1 MAVRKPPQ
9 LNGTQT
15 ADMAFILVCFFMMVT
30 TMGSEFGLIR
40 QLPPWVEH
48 TQNEKGDPINRRNV
62 FIVAINQQNNMMVQ
76 DQYRD
81 VSELRA
87 MAKDF
92 FDINNVGEKY
102 PEKEVKNLPMI
113 GNIHVNK
120 TAIFSLQNDRGT
132 SYKIYIQAQNEL
144 TAAVNELRDEF
155 CIQRFGSKFDDCT
168 LDQQDVV
175 GKQIYPMAISEA
187 EPKDVSKTK
196 TKTKTN

>member
-40 QLPPWVEH
+40 QLPPWVE
-48 TQNEKGDPINRRNV
+48 QNPKDTGDKINKRNV
-62 FIVAINQQNNMMVQ
+62 FVVAINQQNNMLVR

-92 FDINNVGEKY
+92 FDINNMGDTY
-102 PEKEVKNLPMI
+102 PEKEVKEIPMV
-113 GNIHVNK
+113 GTIHVNK
-120 TAIFSLQNDRGT
+120 TALVSLQNDRGT
-132 SYKIYIQAQNEL
+132 SYRVYIQAQNEL
-144 TAAVNELRDEF
+144 AGAINELRDEF
-155 CIQRFGSKFDDCT
+155 CMQKFGRKYDDCT
-168 LDQQDVV
+168 QDQQDVV
-175 GKQIYPMAISEA
+175 GKQVYPMAISEA
-187 EPKDVSKTK
+187 EPKNISKT
-196 TKTKTN
+196 N

>member
-48 TQNEKGDPINRRNV
+48 NPKDTGDKINRRNV
-62 FIVAINQQNNMMVQ
+62 FVVAINQHNNMLVQ

-81 VSELRA
+81 VAELRA
-87 MAKDF
+87 MAKEF
-92 FDINNVGEKY
+92 FDINTVGENF
-102 PEKEVKNLPMI
+102 PEKETRELPII
-113 GNIHVNK
+113 GAINVNK

-132 SYKIYIQAQNEL
+132 SYKVYIQAQNEL

-155 CIQRFGSKFDDCT
+155 CMQKFGNKFEECT
-168 LDQQDVV
+168 AEQQDVV
-175 GKQIYPMAISEA
+175 SKDIYPMAISEA
-187 EPKDVSKTK
+187 EPKDVSKSK
-196 TKTKTN
+196 TKK

>member
-1 MAVRKPPQ
+1 MAVKTPPQ

-48 TQNEKGDPINRRNV
+48 QKNDTGDRINRRNV
-62 FIVAINQQNNMMVQ
+62 FVVAINQNNNMLVQ

-81 VSELRA
+81 ASELRA

-92 FDINNVGEKY
+92 FNINNTGEAF
-102 PEKEVKNLPMI
+102 PEKETIEHPLLGTVN
-113 GNIHVNK
+113 VNK
-120 TAIFSLQNDRGT
+120 TALVSLQNDRGT
-132 SYKIYIQAQNEL
+132 SYRVYIQAQNEL
-144 TAAVNELRDEF
+144 TAAINELRDEF
-155 CIQRFGSKFDDCT
+155 CIQKFGTKYEDCT
-168 LDQQDVV
+168 EEQRDVV
-175 GKQIYPMAISEA
+175 GKQVYPMAISEA

-196 TKTKTN
+196 TKTRR